1 MNILF
6 WGITL
11 GTFGKVLAIVGVL
24 FAHMKLAEERKVD
37 RAVVHSLHTEKILT
51 IVGLVL
57 IVVGYGM
64 EVYFYGFTTTFLTC
78 QGVQCTGAVSNA
90 FGW

>member
-11 GTFGKVLAIVGVL
+11 GTLGKVLAIVGVL
-24 FAHMKLAEERKVD
+24 FAHIKLAEERKVD
-37 RAVVHSLHTEKILT
+37 RAVVRSLHTEKILT
-51 IVGLVL
+51 IIGLVL
-57 IVVGYGM
+57 IVVGYGC

-78 QGVQCTGAVSNA
+78 RGIQCTGAVSNA
-90 FGW
+90 FGF

>member
-11 GTFGKVLAIVGVL
+11 GTLGKVLAIVGVL

-37 RAVVHSLHTEKILT
+37 NIVVHSLHTEKILT
-51 IVGLVL
+51 IVGLIL
-57 IVVGYGM
+57 IIIGYLC
-64 EVYFYGFTTTFLTC
+64 EVYFYGLTTTFLNC
-78 QGVQCTGAVSNA
+78 QGVECTGAVSNA
-90 FGW
+90 FHW